1 MRKAKIVTIDGLGEV
16 TVKEISPFAVYKAMS
31 ADKKGPELLALALD
45 CISLPQEKVEK
56 LYPSELEQLVD
67 AFVEVNSSFLAI
79 AGKVGLKQTITSMV
93 AELSK
98 TLPQVFADSY
108 KLAMAMPGIT
118 AGTAS

>member
-1 MRKAKIVTIDGLGEV
+1 MRKAKIINIEGIGEV
-16 TVKEISPFAVYKAMS
+16 TVKEISPFAVYKAIS
-31 ADKKGPELLALALD
+31 AEKKGLELLALALD
-45 CISLPQEKVEK
+45 CISLPQEKIEK

-79 AGKVGLKQTITSMV
+79 ADKVGLGQSITTVV

-108 KLAMAMPGIT
+108 RLAMAMPGIT